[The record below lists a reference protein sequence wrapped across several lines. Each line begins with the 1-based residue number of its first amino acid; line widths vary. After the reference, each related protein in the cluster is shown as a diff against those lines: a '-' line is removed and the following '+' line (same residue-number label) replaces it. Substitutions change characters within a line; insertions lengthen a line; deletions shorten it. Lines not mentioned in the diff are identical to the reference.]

1 MTVAAHACEFCNRK
15 FTTERYL
22 INHSCEKKRRWF
34 QRDEPHARFG
44 FLAWNRFYTISQKH
58 NVSVKKHSHRHF
70 IDSAF
75 YTAFVKF
82 GRHIVDLDA
91 INPERYIDFVIKANI
106 PIDQWCNDFVYEQ
119 YVRELTKKETAEDA
133 LERNILLMQQ
143 WSNETGENW
152 QDFFKKVNTNQA
164 VAWLKS
170 GRLSPWILYNAATAE
185 QLFARCTPEQLGL
198 IKQYAPTA
206 VWKIKFG
213 KNQHS
218 VKFLQDMM
226 QQAGL

>member
-1 MTVAAHACEFCNRK
+1 MSDAAYACEFCKRT
-15 FTTERYL
+15 FTTEKYL

-58 NVSVKKHSHRHF
+58 STAVKKHSQRHF
-70 IDSAF
+70 IDSPF

-91 INPERYIDFVIKANI
+91 INPDRYIDYVIKANI
-106 PIDQWCNDFVYEQ
+106 PIDRWCNDFVYEQ
-119 YVRELTKKETAEDA
+119 YVRDLTKKESAEDA

-143 WSNETGENW
+143 WSNETGEPW
-152 QDFFKKVNTNQA
+152 HDFFKKINTNQA
-164 VAWLKS
+164 IAWLRS
-170 GRLSPWILYNAATAE
+170 GRISPWILYNAGSADS
-185 QLFARCTPEQLGL
+185 LFTRCTPEQLDM

-206 VWKIKFG
+206 TWKLKFS
-213 KNQHS
+213 KNQNS
-218 VKFLQDMM
+218 VKFLQDML